1 MSTQEME
8 LMIGILCGL
17 SSSILVSF
25 HSYPSSARTR
35 RRGTTKCTSQN
46 NQPAGTD
53 VQPPLF
59 LPSPAYIAPPV
70 LESHTAAI
78 LAVLLSV
85 KKRPV
90 IRWERMSQAGRKLA
104 QDVQAAIQNPPYRDL
119 FDFRPSAGPAPLLL
133 ILGKFDRPPQKLMVD
148 RRNDPV
154 TPLLSQWT
162 YQAMVHEMLGITN
175 GRVKIDGE
183 EKLELRVCRPS
194 LPS

>member
-1 MSTQEME
+1 MS
-8 LMIGILCGL
+8 
-17 SSSILVSF
+17 
-25 HSYPSSARTR
+25 
-35 RRGTTKCTSQN
+35 
-46 NQPAGTD
+46 QPPKHVADGK
-53 VQPPLF
+53 PPLF

-104 QDVQAAIQNPPYRDL
+104 QDVQAAIQNPPHRDL

-133 ILGKFDRPPQKLMVD
+133 ILGELFACGVRLIVD

-183 EKLELRVCRPS
+183 EKLELRVC
-194 LPS
+194 LHLLL